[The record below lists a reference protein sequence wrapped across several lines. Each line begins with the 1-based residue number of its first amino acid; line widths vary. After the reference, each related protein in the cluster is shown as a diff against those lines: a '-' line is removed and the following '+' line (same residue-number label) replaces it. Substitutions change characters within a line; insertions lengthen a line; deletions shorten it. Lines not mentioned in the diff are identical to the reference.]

1 MRIKTIFIKIF
12 KILIILILI
21 NFSSSKIFTL
31 KDLTSEKR
39 YSISQNSKEFIKK
52 INDNVYIEVYLIG
65 DFPSRIEKLESELK
79 YFLSEIKK
87 INNYFEIK
95 YVNILE
101 ENDLKTRNEIL
112 YQISEKGISPT
123 TLKLSLIHI

>member
-1 MRIKTIFIKIF
+1 M
-12 KILIILILI
+12 
-21 NFSSSKIFTL
+21 
-31 KDLTSEKR
+31 TSEKR

-95 YVNILE
+95 YINILE
-101 ENDLKTRNEIL
+101 EDDLKTRNEIL
-112 YQISEKGISPT
+112 YQIN
-123 TLKLSLIHI
+123 

>member
-79 YFLSEIKK
+79 YFLSEISFAFSLQ
-87 INNYFEIK
+87 NQL
-95 YVNILE
+95 VL
-101 ENDLKTRNEIL
+101 L
-112 YQISEKGISPT
+112 SE
-123 TLKLSLIHI
+123 LQYLD